1 MTLPSVYFAFLRSN
15 MHNIYMELNQIV
27 AMNIVELRK
36 EQRWT
41 QAELAQK
48 LNYSD
53 KAISKWERGESIPEL
68 ATLKQLGE
76 LFGVTIDYLTS
87 EKSRNEKKEYILPKV
102 IKNNRIV
109 ITAIATSIVFILATL
124 AFVYGYIY
132 LNKIIW
138 TLFVWAVPVS
148 MVTLAFYDWRWARRK
163 FSFYIYTVFLWSL
176 ITAIFLETMQ
186 YNTWLIFIVGVPI
199 QITLIL
205 MAFLKK

>member
-1 MTLPSVYFAFLRSN
+1 
-15 MHNIYMELNQIV
+15 MELNQIV